1 MAIGVSG
8 VCDSSMGD
16 GLYNH
21 AIYVI
26 GHKRLHKLTQSND
39 IGFVE
44 NFMYAN
50 AWIRPVGWTY
60 KLNEYYLDEQ

>member
-39 IGFVE
+39 IGFVGQLSVCK
-44 NFMYAN
+44 
-50 AWIRPVGWTY
+50 R
-60 KLNEYYLDEQ
+60 LDRSSGLDVKTERVLSG